1 MQRKPRNVG
10 ASSTKHYALM
20 GSLEVKVPPPAVALL
35 FGLLMWLASSVVT
48 PIAVPFGARVGVAVV
63 LACIGLTS
71 GAAGMISF
79 RRARTTMNPTKP
91 SAASSLVTRGVF
103 RFTRNPMYLSL
114 LLYLLAWAVYLSNWL
129 PLFFVPLFVLYI
141 NELQIKPE
149 ERALSALF
157 GAEYASYKARV
168 RRWL

>member
-1 MQRKPRNVG
+1 M
-10 ASSTKHYALM
+10 A
-20 GSLEVKVPPPAVALL
+20 SLEVKVPPPAVALL
-35 FGLLMWLASSVVT
+35 FGLLMWLASSFVAPVE
-48 PIAVPFGARVGVAVV
+48 VPFGARVGAAVV
-63 LACIGLTS
+63 FASIGLTF
-71 GAAGMISF
+71 GVAAMISF
-79 RRARTTMNPTKP
+79 VRASTTMNPTKP
-91 SAASSLVTRGVF
+91 GAASSLVTGGVF

-114 LLYLLAWAVYLSNWL
+114 LMYLLAWAAYLSNWL
-129 PLFFVPLFVLYI
+129 ALLFVPVFVLYI